1 MSAYF
6 VVLVVVAMVAGLVSS
21 RISAVAV
28 FASAL
33 GALFFAGLVPIETV
47 LSKATNTGLVTL
59 LTLILVSFGLE
70 KLGVLSTFANKLTS
84 PSLSVS
90 ILKLGS
96 VTALCSAFLNNTAVV
111 ATLAGTLQ
119 RNSHHAPSQLL
130 IVLSYAAIMGGTMTL
145 IGTSTNLIV
154 NSFLIDQGDPGF
166 SLFAF
171 LPIGLAATVAG
182 LGVLALTSS
191 RLPKNTSVKKP
202 IADYLVEVEVMPSS
216 SLIGKSLKANKL
228 RDLQGLFLVEIYRDN
243 RLITPVTPSEV
254 LQESDKLIF
263 SGDVSRI
270 AALEQFDGL
279 RTFAMEEGLLRS
291 NLTEVIVLPGATV
304 EGKSIKAA
312 GFRSLFDAAVVGVSR
327 GGLPLSGK
335 LGDIVLRA
343 GDSLVLATGSDFNRR
358 NNLRRNFVVIDDSLE
373 SGRVS
378 GRQSTGLLF
387 GLALVVFTA
396 TMGWVNLLTGLALL
410 LAVMLISGVVSGD
423 ELRRRFP
430 FELWIIITSALCVS
444 QALADTG
451 LVTSAMI
458 ALTAGSGG
466 INPVVALVLVY
477 LVTLLLTELMTNTAA
492 AALAFP
498 LAASLAQSL
507 HIDLMPFAAA
517 VAFGASASFLTPFGY
532 TTNLMVQNMGGYRL
546 KDYLRLGSPVSLVYA
561 IVALTLIPIVFPLT
575 PLGP

>member
-1 MSAYF
+1 
-6 VVLVVVAMVAGLVSS
+6 
-21 RISAVAV
+21 
-28 FASAL
+28 
-33 GALFFAGLVPIETV
+33 
-47 LSKATNTGLVTL
+47 
-59 LTLILVSFGLE
+59 
-70 KLGVLSTFANKLTS
+70 
-84 PSLSVS
+84 
-90 ILKLGS
+90 
-96 VTALCSAFLNNTAVV
+96 
-111 ATLAGTLQ
+111 
-119 RNSHHAPSQLL
+119 
-130 IVLSYAAIMGGTMTL
+130 MTL

-154 NSFLIDQGDPGF
+154 NSFLIDQGETGF

-182 LGVLALTSS
+182 LGVLALTSA
-191 RLPKNTSVKKP
+191 RLPKNTSVRKP

-216 SLIGKSLKANKL
+216 SLIGKSVKANKL

-254 LQESDKLIF
+254 LRESYKLIF

-343 GDSLVLATGSDFNRR
+343 GDSLVLATGADFNRR
-358 NNLRRNFVVIDDSLE
+358 NNLRRNFVVIDDRLE

-378 GRQSTGLLF
+378 GRQSGALLF

-396 TMGWVNLLTGLALL
+396 TMGWINLLTGLALL

-423 ELRRRFP
+423 
-430 FELWIIITSALCVS
+430 
-444 QALADTG
+444 
-451 LVTSAMI
+451 
-458 ALTAGSGG
+458 
-466 INPVVALVLVY
+466 
-477 LVTLLLTELMTNTAA
+477 
-492 AALAFP
+492 
-498 LAASLAQSL
+498 
-507 HIDLMPFAAA
+507 
-517 VAFGASASFLTPFGY
+517 
-532 TTNLMVQNMGGYRL
+532 
-546 KDYLRLGSPVSLVYA
+546 
-561 IVALTLIPIVFPLT
+561 
-575 PLGP
+575 

>member
-1 MSAYF
+1 
-6 VVLVVVAMVAGLVSS
+6 
-21 RISAVAV
+21 
-28 FASAL
+28 
-33 GALFFAGLVPIETV
+33 
-47 LSKATNTGLVTL
+47 
-59 LTLILVSFGLE
+59 
-70 KLGVLSTFANKLTS
+70 
-84 PSLSVS
+84 
-90 ILKLGS
+90 
-96 VTALCSAFLNNTAVV
+96 
-111 ATLAGTLQ
+111 
-119 RNSHHAPSQLL
+119 
-130 IVLSYAAIMGGTMTL
+130 MTL

-154 NSFLIDQGDPGF
+154 NSFLIDQGETGF

-182 LGVLALTSS
+182 LGVLALTSA
-191 RLPKNTSVKKP
+191 RLPKNTSVRKP

-216 SLIGKSLKANKL
+216 SLIGKSVKANKL

-254 LQESDKLIF
+254 LRESDKLIF

-343 GDSLVLATGSDFNRR
+343 GDSLVLATGADFNRR
-358 NNLRRNFVVIDDSLE
+358 NNLRRNFVVIDDRLE

-378 GRQSTGLLF
+378 GRQSGALLF

-396 TMGWVNLLTGLALL
+396 TMGWINLLTGLALL

-430 FELWIIITSALCVS
+430 FDLWIIITAALCVS

-451 LVTSAMI
+451 LVSAAMM
-458 ALTAGSGG
+458 ALTEGSGG
-466 INPVVALVLVY
+466 INPLLALVVVY
-477 LVTLLLTELMTNTAA
+477 LVTLVLTELMTNTAA
-492 AALAFP
+492 AALVFP

-507 HIDLMPFAAA
+507 HLDLMPFAAA

-532 TTNLMVQNMGGYRL
+532 TTNLMVHNMGGYRL
-546 KDYLRLGSPVSLVYA
+546 QDYLLLGSPVSLVYA

-575 PLGP
+575 PLSP

>member
-1 MSAYF
+1 
-6 VVLVVVAMVAGLVSS
+6 MVAGLVSS
-21 RISAVAV
+21 RVSAVAV

-33 GALFFAGLVPIETV
+33 GALFFAGVVSIEAV

-70 KLGVLSTFANKLTS
+70 KLAVLSTLANKLIS
-84 PSLSVS
+84 PSLNLS

-111 ATLAGTLQ
+111 ATLASSLQ

-154 NSFLIDQGDPGF
+154 NSFLIDQGETGF

-182 LGVLALTSS
+182 LGVLALTSA
-191 RLPKNTSVKKP
+191 RLPKNTSVRKP

-216 SLIGKSLKANKL
+216 SLIGKSVKANKL

-254 LQESDKLIF
+254 LRESDKLIF

-343 GDSLVLATGSDFNRR
+343 GDSLVLATGADFNRR
-358 NNLRRNFVVIDDSLE
+358 NNLRRNFVVIDDRLE

-378 GRQSTGLLF
+378 GRQSGALLF

-396 TMGWVNLLTGLALL
+396 TMGWINLLTGLALL

-430 FELWIIITSALCVS
+430 FDLWIIITAALCVS

-451 LVTSAMI
+451 LVSAAMM
-458 ALTAGSGG
+458 ALTEGSGG
-466 INPVVALVLVY
+466 INPLLALVVVY
-477 LVTLLLTELMTNTAA
+477 LVTLVLTELMTNTAA
-492 AALAFP
+492 AALVFP

-507 HIDLMPFAAA
+507 HLDLMPFAAA

-546 KDYLRLGSPVSLVYA
+546 QDYLRLGSPVSLVYA

-575 PLGP
+575 PLSP

>member
-1 MSAYF
+1 
-6 VVLVVVAMVAGLVSS
+6 MVAGLVSS
-21 RISAVAV
+21 RVSAVAV

-33 GALFFAGLVPIETV
+33 GALFFAGVVSIETV

-70 KLGVLSTFANKLTS
+70 KLGVLSTLANKLIS
-84 PSLSVS
+84 PSLNLS

-111 ATLAGTLQ
+111 ATLASSLQ

-154 NSFLIDQGDPGF
+154 NSFLIDQGETGF

-182 LGVLALTSS
+182 LGVLALTSA
-191 RLPKNTSVKKP
+191 RLPKNTSVRKP

-216 SLIGKSLKANKL
+216 SLIGKSVKANKL

-254 LQESDKLIF
+254 LRESDKLIF

-343 GDSLVLATGSDFNRR
+343 GDSLVLATGADFNRR
-358 NNLRRNFVVIDDSLE
+358 NNLRRNFVVIDDRLE

-378 GRQSTGLLF
+378 GRQSGALLF

-396 TMGWVNLLTGLALL
+396 TMGWINLLTGLALL

-430 FELWIIITSALCVS
+430 FDLWIIITAALCVS

-451 LVTSAMI
+451 LVSAAMM
-458 ALTAGSGG
+458 ALTEGSGG
-466 INPVVALVLVY
+466 INPLLALVVVY
-477 LVTLLLTELMTNTAA
+477 LVTLVLTELMTNTAA
-492 AALAFP
+492 AALVFP

-507 HIDLMPFAAA
+507 HLDLMPFAAA

-546 KDYLRLGSPVSLVYA
+546 QDYLRLGSPVSLVYT

-575 PLGP
+575 PLSP

>member
-1 MSAYF
+1 LSAYF

-21 RISAVAV
+21 RVSAVAV

-33 GALFFAGLVPIETV
+33 GALFFAGVVSIETV

-59 LTLILVSFGLE
+59 LTLISVSFGLE
-70 KLGVLSTFANKLTS
+70 KLGVLSTLANKLIS
-84 PSLSVS
+84 PSLNLS

-111 ATLAGTLQ
+111 ATLASSLQ

-154 NSFLIDQGDPGF
+154 NSFLIDQGETGF

-182 LGVLALTSS
+182 LGVLALTSA
-191 RLPKNTSVKKP
+191 RLPKNTSVRKP

-216 SLIGKSLKANKL
+216 SLIGKSVKANKL

-254 LQESDKLIF
+254 LRESDKLIF

-343 GDSLVLATGSDFNRR
+343 GDSLVLATGADFNRR
-358 NNLRRNFVVIDDSLE
+358 NNLRRNFVVIDDRLE

-378 GRQSTGLLF
+378 GRQSGALLF

-396 TMGWVNLLTGLALL
+396 TMGWINLLTGLALL

-430 FELWIIITSALCVS
+430 FDLWIIITAALCVS

-451 LVTSAMI
+451 LVSAAMM
-458 ALTAGSGG
+458 ALTEGSGG
-466 INPVVALVLVY
+466 INPLLALVVVY
-477 LVTLLLTELMTNTAA
+477 LVTLVLTELMTNTAA
-492 AALAFP
+492 AALVFP

-507 HIDLMPFAAA
+507 HLDLMPFAAA

-546 KDYLRLGSPVSLVYA
+546 QDYLRLGSPVSLVYT

-575 PLGP
+575 PLSP

>member
-1 MSAYF
+1 
-6 VVLVVVAMVAGLVSS
+6 MVAGLVSS
-21 RISAVAV
+21 RVSAVAV

-33 GALFFAGLVPIETV
+33 GALFFAGVVSIETV

-59 LTLILVSFGLE
+59 LTLISVSFGLE
-70 KLGVLSTFANKLTS
+70 KLGVLSTLANKLIS
-84 PSLSVS
+84 PSLNLS

-111 ATLAGTLQ
+111 ATLASSLQ

-154 NSFLIDQGDPGF
+154 NSFLIDQGETGF

-182 LGVLALTSS
+182 LGVLALTSA
-191 RLPKNTSVKKP
+191 RLPKNTSVRKP

-216 SLIGKSLKANKL
+216 SLIGKSVKANKL

-254 LQESDKLIF
+254 LRESDKLIF

-343 GDSLVLATGSDFNRR
+343 GDSLVLATGADFNRR
-358 NNLRRNFVVIDDSLE
+358 NNLRRNFVVIDDRLE

-378 GRQSTGLLF
+378 GRQSGALLF

-396 TMGWVNLLTGLALL
+396 TMGWINLLTGLALL

-430 FELWIIITSALCVS
+430 FDLWIIITAALCVS

-451 LVTSAMI
+451 LVSAAMM
-458 ALTAGSGG
+458 ALTESSGG
-466 INPVVALVLVY
+466 INPFFALVVVY
-477 LVTLLLTELMTNTAA
+477 LVTLVLTELMTNTAA
-492 AALAFP
+492 AALVFP

-507 HIDLMPFAAA
+507 HLDLMPFAAA

-546 KDYLRLGSPVSLVYA
+546 QDYLRLGSPVSLVYT

-575 PLGP
+575 PLSP